1 MNIKK
6 ISIIFAG
13 TPEFAVPALEK
24 IYLAGF
30 EIKLVL
36 TQPDRKSGRGMNI
49 KKSPVKQKSIELDIP
64 VYQPEVLINNKEA
77 INKITTKK
85 ADILIVVAYGLI
97 IPDEILKAYNG
108 HIYNIHAS
116 LLPRWRGA
124 APIHRAIEAGD
135 KEAGIT
141 IMKIVNKLDAGPR
154 IMKEKLSV
162 SEEDTTDSLSKKLS
176 DIGASLITTLLN
188 DIERGKVIKLEK
200 QNEENVTYAKKINK
214 LEAIADFNNSP
225 EVLCQKIRAFNPFPM
240 ININF
245 EGKSLK
251 IVRANIYN
259 KKEIKHNLAS
269 GKLFLHGE
277 DLLLKLS
284 SGILKLEEVRLEG
297 KKTMIASDFVKGH
310 QVMKINSV
318 NK

>member
-77 INKITTKK
+77 INKISSKK

-97 IPDEILKAYNG
+97 IPDEILNAYNG

-124 APIHRAIEAGD
+124 APVHRAIEAGD

-141 IMKIVNKLDAGPR
+141 IMKIVNKLDAGPM

>member
-1 MNIKK
+1 MSIKK

-24 IYLAGF
+24 INLAGF

-36 TQPDRKSGRGMNI
+36 TQPDRKSGRGMNV

-64 VYQPEVLINNKEA
+64 VYQPEVLTNNKEA
-77 INKITTKK
+77 LNKITSKK

-97 IPDEILKAYNG
+97 IPEEILNAYNG

-135 KEAGIT
+135 KETGIT
-141 IMKIVNKLDAGPR
+141 IMKIVNKLDAGPM
-154 IMKEKLSV
+154 IMKEKV
-162 SEEDTTDSLSKKLS
+162 SISGEDTTDILSKKLS
-176 DIGASLITTLLN
+176 DIGASMITSLLN
-188 DIERGKVIKLEK
+188 NIEKGKVIKLKE
-200 QNEENVTYAKKINK
+200 QNEENATYAKKINK

-240 ININF
+240 VNVNF

-251 IVRANIYN
+251 IVKAKIYN
-259 KKEIKHNLAS
+259 KEIKHNLAV
-269 GKLFLHGE
+269 GKLFIHGQ
-277 DLLLKLS
+277 DLLLKLT
-284 SGILKLEEVRLEG
+284 SGILRLDEVRLEG

-310 QVMKINSV
+310 QVMRINSA
-318 NK
+318 NQ

>member
-1 MNIKK
+1 MSIKK

-24 IYLAGF
+24 INLAGF

-36 TQPDRKSGRGMNI
+36 TQPDRKSGRGMNV

-77 INKITTKK
+77 LNKITSKK

-97 IPDEILKAYNG
+97 IPEEILNAFNG

-135 KEAGIT
+135 KETGIT
-141 IMKIVNKLDAGPR
+141 IMKIVNKLDAGPM
-154 IMKEKLSV
+154 IMKEKVPISG
-162 SEEDTTDSLSKKLS
+162 EDTTDFLSKKLS
-176 DIGASLITTLLN
+176 KLGASMITSLLN
-188 DIERGKVIKLEK
+188 NIERGKVIKLEK
-200 QNEENVTYAKKINK
+200 QNEEDVTYAKKINK

-251 IVRANIYN
+251 IVKAKIYN
-259 KKEIKHNLAS
+259 KEIKKNLAI
-269 GKLFLHGE
+269 GKLFLQGE

-284 SGILKLEEVRLEG
+284 SGVLKLEEVRLEG

-310 QVMKINSV
+310 QVMKINSA
-318 NK
+318 NQ

>member
-77 INKITTKK
+77 INKITSKK

-97 IPDEILKAYNG
+97 IPDEILNAYNG

-141 IMKIVNKLDAGPR
+141 IMKIVNKLDAGPM

-240 ININF
+240 INIDF

>member
-1 MNIKK
+1 MSIKK

-36 TQPDRKSGRGMNI
+36 TQPDRKSGRGMNV

-64 VYQPEVLINNKEA
+64 VYQPEVLTNNKEA
-77 INKITTKK
+77 LNKITSKK

-97 IPDEILKAYNG
+97 IPDEILNAYNG

-135 KEAGIT
+135 KETGIT
-141 IMKIVNKLDAGPR
+141 IMKIVNKLDAGPM
-154 IMKEKLSV
+154 IMKEKVPISA
-162 SEEDTTDSLSKKLS
+162 EDTTDFLSKKLS
-176 DIGASLITTLLN
+176 KLGASMINAFLKN
-188 DIERGKVIKLEK
+188 IERGKVIKLEK
-200 QNEENVTYAKKINK
+200 QNEEDVTYAKKINK
-214 LEAIADFNNSP
+214 LEAIADLNNSP

-251 IVRANIYN
+251 IVKAKIYN
-259 KKEIKHNLAS
+259 KEIKKNLAI
-269 GKLFLHGE
+269 GKLFLQGE

-284 SGILKLEEVRLEG
+284 SGVLKLEEVRLEG

-310 QVMKINSV
+310 QVMKINSTIQ
-318 NK
+318 

>member
-1 MNIKK
+1 MSIKK

-36 TQPDRKSGRGMNI
+36 TQPDRKSGRGMNV

-64 VYQPEVLINNKEA
+64 VYQPEVLTNNKEA
-77 INKITTKK
+77 LNKITSKK

-97 IPDEILKAYNG
+97 IPEEILNVFNG

-135 KEAGIT
+135 KETGIT
-141 IMKIVNKLDAGPR
+141 IMKIVNKLDAGPM

-240 ININF
+240 INIDF

-310 QVMKINSV
+310 QVMRINSA
-318 NK
+318 NQ

>member
-97 IPDEILKAYNG
+97 IPDEILNAYNG

-135 KEAGIT
+135 KEVGIT
-141 IMKIVNKLDAGPR
+141 IMKIVNKLDAGPM

>member
-141 IMKIVNKLDAGPR
+141 IMKVVNKLDAGPM

>member
-77 INKITTKK
+77 INKIITKK

-97 IPDEILKAYNG
+97 IPDEILNAYNG

-141 IMKIVNKLDAGPR
+141 IMKIVNKLDAGPM

>member
-97 IPDEILKAYNG
+97 IPDEILNAYNG

-124 APIHRAIEAGD
+124 APVHRAIEAGD

-141 IMKIVNKLDAGPR
+141 IMKVVNKLDAGPM

-176 DIGASLITTLLN
+176 DIGASLISTLLN

-240 ININF
+240 INIDF

-259 KKEIKHNLAS
+259 KKEITHNLAS

>member
-97 IPDEILKAYNG
+97 IPDEILNAYNG

-141 IMKIVNKLDAGPR
+141 IMKVVNKLDAGPM

>member
-1 MNIKK
+1 MSIKK

-24 IYLAGF
+24 INLAGF

-36 TQPDRKSGRGMNI
+36 TQPDRKSGRGMNV

-64 VYQPEVLINNKEA
+64 VYQPEVLTNNKEA
-77 INKITTKK
+77 LNKITSKK

-97 IPDEILKAYNG
+97 IPEEILNLFNG

-135 KEAGIT
+135 KETGIT
-141 IMKIVNKLDAGPR
+141 IMKIVNQLDAGPM
-154 IMKEKLSV
+154 IMKEKVPISA
-162 SEEDTTDSLSKKLS
+162 EDTTDFLSKKLS
-176 DIGASLITTLLN
+176 KLGASMINTLLN
-188 DIERGKVIKLEK
+188 NIERGKVIKLEK
-200 QNEENVTYAKKINK
+200 QNEEDVTYAKKINK

-251 IVRANIYN
+251 IVKAKIYN
-259 KKEIKHNLAS
+259 KEIKKNLAS
-269 GKLFLHGE
+269 GKLFLQGE
-277 DLLLKLS
+277 DLLLKLI
-284 SGILKLEEVRLEG
+284 SGVLKLEEVRLEG

-310 QVMKINSV
+310 QVMRINSA
-318 NK
+318 NQ

>member
-13 TPEFAVPALEK
+13 TPEFAAPALEK

-97 IPDEILKAYNG
+97 IPDEILNAYNG

-141 IMKIVNKLDAGPR
+141 IMKIVNKLDAGPM

>member
-49 KKSPVKQKSIELDIP
+49 KKSPVKQKSIELGIP

-97 IPDEILKAYNG
+97 IPDEILNAYNG

-124 APIHRAIEAGD
+124 APVHRAIEAGD

-141 IMKIVNKLDAGPR
+141 IMKIVNKLDAGPM

-240 ININF
+240 INIDF

>member
-49 KKSPVKQKSIELDIP
+49 KKSPVKQKSIELGIP

-97 IPDEILKAYNG
+97 IPDEILNAYNG

-141 IMKIVNKLDAGPR
+141 IMKIVNKLDAGPM

-176 DIGASLITTLLN
+176 ELGASMITSLLN
-188 DIERGKVIKLEK
+188 NIERGKAIKLEK
-200 QNEENVTYAKKINK
+200 QDEENVTYAKKINK

-240 ININF
+240 INIDF

-284 SGILKLEEVRLEG
+284 SGIIKLEEVRLEG

>member
-1 MNIKK
+1 MSIKK

-24 IYLAGF
+24 INLAGF

-36 TQPDRKSGRGMNI
+36 TQPDRKSGRGMNVR
-49 KKSPVKQKSIELDIP
+49 KSPVKEKSIELDIP
-64 VYQPEVLINNKEA
+64 VYQPEVLTNNKEA
-77 INKITTKK
+77 LNSITSKK

-97 IPDEILKAYNG
+97 IPEEILNLFNG

-135 KEAGIT
+135 KETGIT
-141 IMKIVNKLDAGPR
+141 IMKIVNQLDAGPM
-154 IMKEKLSV
+154 IMKEKVPISA
-162 SEEDTTDSLSKKLS
+162 EDTTDFLSKKLS
-176 DIGASLITTLLN
+176 KLGASMINAFLKN
-188 DIERGKVIKLEK
+188 IERGKVIKLEK
-200 QNEENVTYAKKINK
+200 QNEEDVTYAKKINK

-251 IVRANIYN
+251 IVKAKIYN
-259 KKEIKHNLAS
+259 KEIKKNVAI
-269 GKLFLHGE
+269 GKLFLQGE
-277 DLLLKLS
+277 DLLLSLS
-284 SGILKLEEVRLEG
+284 SGVLKLEEVRLEG

-310 QVMKINSV
+310 QVMRINSA
-318 NK
+318 NQ

>member
-1 MNIKK
+1 MSIKK

-24 IYLAGF
+24 INLAGF

-36 TQPDRKSGRGMNI
+36 TQPDRKSGRGMNV

-64 VYQPEVLINNKEA
+64 VYQPEVLTNNKEA
-77 INKITTKK
+77 LNKITSKK

-97 IPDEILKAYNG
+97 IPEEILNLFNG

-135 KEAGIT
+135 KETGIT
-141 IMKIVNKLDAGPR
+141 IMKIVNQLDAGPM
-154 IMKEKLSV
+154 IMKEKVPISA
-162 SEEDTTDSLSKKLS
+162 EDTTDFLSKKLS
-176 DIGASLITTLLN
+176 KLGASMINAFLKN
-188 DIERGKVIKLEK
+188 IERGKVIKLEK
-200 QNEENVTYAKKINK
+200 QNEEDVTYAKKINK

-251 IVRANIYN
+251 IVKAKIYN
-259 KKEIKHNLAS
+259 KEIKKNVAI
-269 GKLFLHGE
+269 GKLFLQGK

-284 SGILKLEEVRLEG
+284 SGVLKLEEVRLEG
-297 KKTMIASDFVKGH
+297 KKTMIASDFIKGH
-310 QVMKINSV
+310 QVMRINSA
-318 NK
+318 NQ

>member
-1 MNIKK
+1 MSIKK

-24 IYLAGF
+24 INLAGF

-36 TQPDRKSGRGMNI
+36 TQPDRKSGRGMNV
-49 KKSPVKQKSIELDIP
+49 KKSPVKKKSIELDIP
-64 VYQPEVLINNKEA
+64 VYQPEVLINNKGA
-77 INKITTKK
+77 INKITSKK

-97 IPDEILKAYNG
+97 IPDEILNAYNG

-135 KEAGIT
+135 KETGIT
-141 IMKIVNKLDAGPR
+141 IMKIVNKLDAGPM
-154 IMKEKLSV
+154 IMKEKVSI
-162 SEEDTTDSLSKKLS
+162 SEEDTTEFLSKKLS
-176 DIGASLITTLLN
+176 DLGSSMITSLLN
-188 DIERGKVIKLEK
+188 NIERGKAIKLEK
-200 QNEENVTYAKKINK
+200 QNEEDVTYAKKINK
-214 LEAIADFNNSP
+214 LESIADFNNSP
-225 EVLCQKIRAFNPFPM
+225 EVLCRKIRAFNPFPM

-284 SGILKLEEVRLEG
+284 SGIIKLEEVRLEG
-297 KKTMIASDFVKGH
+297 KKTMIASDFLKGY
-310 QVMKINSV
+310 QVMKINSA
-318 NK
+318 NQ

>member
-1 MNIKK
+1 MSIKK

-24 IYLAGF
+24 INLAGF
-30 EIKLVL
+30 ERKMVL

-64 VYQPEVLINNKEA
+64 VYQPEVLINNKGA
-77 INKITTKK
+77 INKITSKK

-97 IPDEILKAYNG
+97 IPDEILNAYNG

-135 KEAGIT
+135 KETGIT
-141 IMKIVNKLDAGPR
+141 IMKIVNKLDAGPM

-176 DIGASLITTLLN
+176 DMGSSMITSLLN
-188 DIERGKVIKLEK
+188 NIERGKVIKLEE
-200 QNEENVTYAKKINK
+200 QNEEDVTYAKKINK
-214 LEAIADFNNSP
+214 LEAIANFNNSP
-225 EVLCQKIRAFNPFPM
+225 EVLSQKIRAFNPFPM

-245 EGKSLK
+245 GGKSLK
-251 IVRANIYN
+251 IVKAKIYN
-259 KKEIKHNLAS
+259 KEIKKNLAI
-269 GKLFLHGE
+269 GRLFSQGE

-284 SGILKLEEVRLEG
+284 SGVLKLEEVRLEG
-297 KKTMIASDFVKGH
+297 KKTMPAADFVKGY
-310 QVMKINSV
+310 QVMKINSI
-318 NK
+318 NQ

>member
-1 MNIKK
+1 MSIKK

-24 IYLAGF
+24 INLAGF

-36 TQPDRKSGRGMNI
+36 TQPDRKSGRGMNV

-64 VYQPEVLINNKEA
+64 VYQPEVLTNNKEA
-77 INKITTKK
+77 LNKITSKK

-97 IPDEILKAYNG
+97 IPEEILNLFNG

-124 APIHRAIEAGD
+124 APIHRAIEMGD
-135 KEAGIT
+135 KETGIT
-141 IMKIVNKLDAGPR
+141 IMKIVNQLDAGPM
-154 IMKEKLSV
+154 IMKEKVPISA
-162 SEEDTTDSLSKKLS
+162 EDTTDFLSKKLS
-176 DIGASLITTLLN
+176 KLGASMINAFLKN
-188 DIERGKVIKLEK
+188 IERGKVIKLEK
-200 QNEENVTYAKKINK
+200 QNEEDVTYAKKINK
-214 LEAIADFNNSP
+214 LEAFADFNNSP

-245 EGKSLK
+245 DGKSLK
-251 IVRANIYN
+251 IVKAKIYN
-259 KKEIKHNLAS
+259 KKIKKNLAS
-269 GKLFLHGE
+269 GKLFLQGE
-277 DLLLKLS
+277 DLLLSLS
-284 SGILKLEEVRLEG
+284 SGVLKLEEVRLEG

>member
-1 MNIKK
+1 MSIKK

-24 IYLAGF
+24 INLAGF

-64 VYQPEVLINNKEA
+64 FYQPEDLRNNKEA
-77 INKITTKK
+77 INKITSKK

-97 IPDEILKAYNG
+97 IPDEILNAFNG

-135 KEAGIT
+135 KETGIT
-141 IMKIVNKLDAGPR
+141 IMKIVNKLDAGPM
-154 IMKEKLSV
+154 IMKEKV
-162 SEEDTTDSLSKKLS
+162 SISGEDTTDFLSKKLS

-188 DIERGKVIKLEK
+188 NIERGKVIKLEK
-200 QNEENVTYAKKINK
+200 QDEEDVTYAKKINK

-225 EVLCQKIRAFNPFPM
+225 KVLCQKIRAFNPFPM
-240 ININF
+240 VNINF
-245 EGKSLK
+245 EGKNLK
-251 IVRANIYN
+251 IVKAKIYN
-259 KKEIKHNLAS
+259 KEIKKNLAI
-269 GKLFLHGE
+269 GRLFLQGE
-277 DLLLKLS
+277 DLLLKLT
-284 SGILKLEEVRLEG
+284 SGVLTLEEVRLEG

-310 QVMKINSV
+310 QVMKINSS
-318 NK
+318 KQ

>member
-1 MNIKK
+1 MSIKK

-24 IYLAGF
+24 INLAGF

-49 KKSPVKQKSIELDIP
+49 KKSPVKEKSIELDIP
-64 VYQPEVLINNKEA
+64 VYQPEVLRNNKDA
-77 INKITTKK
+77 INKITSKK
-85 ADILIVVAYGLI
+85 ADVLIVVAYGLI
-97 IPDEILKAYNG
+97 IPDEILNAYNG

-135 KEAGIT
+135 KETGIT
-141 IMKIVNKLDAGPR
+141 IMKIVNKLDAGPM
-154 IMKEKLSV
+154 IMKEKV
-162 SEEDTTDSLSKKLS
+162 SISGEDTTKVLSKKLS
-176 DIGASLITTLLN
+176 DLGSSMITSLLKN
-188 DIERGKVIKLEK
+188 IERGKVIKLEE
-200 QNEENVTYAKKINK
+200 QNDEDVTYAKKINK

-251 IVRANIYN
+251 IVRAKIYN
-259 KKEIKHNLAS
+259 KEIKKNLAI
-269 GKLFLHGE
+269 GRLFLQGE

-284 SGILKLEEVRLEG
+284 SGALKLEEVRLEG
-297 KKTMIASDFVKGH
+297 KKTMTASDFVKGN
-310 QVMKINSV
+310 QVMKINSADQ
-318 NK
+318 

>member
-1 MNIKK
+1 MSIKK

-13 TPEFAVPALEK
+13 TPEFAVPALKK
-24 IYLAGF
+24 INLAGF

-36 TQPDRKSGRGMNI
+36 TQPDRKSGRGMNV
-49 KKSPVKQKSIELDIP
+49 KNSPVKQKSIELDIP

-77 INKITTKK
+77 INKISSKK

-97 IPDEILKAYNG
+97 IPDEILNAYNG

-135 KEAGIT
+135 KETGIT
-141 IMKIVNKLDAGPR
+141 IMKIVNKLDAGPM
-154 IMKEKLSV
+154 IMKEKV
-162 SEEDTTDSLSKKLS
+162 SISEDDTTASLSKKLS
-176 DIGASLITTLLN
+176 ELGASMITSLLN
-188 DIERGKVIKLEK
+188 NIKRGKVIKLEK
-200 QNEENVTYAKKINK
+200 QDEENVTYAKKINK

-251 IVRANIYN
+251 IVKAKIYN
-259 KKEIKHNLAS
+259 KEIKKNLAV
-269 GKLFLHGE
+269 GKLFIHGQ
-277 DLLLKLS
+277 DLLLQLT
-284 SGILKLEEVRLEG
+284 SGILRLDEVRLEG

-310 QVMKINSV
+310 PVIRINTA
-318 NK
+318 NQ

>member
-97 IPDEILKAYNG
+97 IPDEILNAYNG

-141 IMKIVNKLDAGPR
+141 IMKIVNKLDAGPM

>member
-1 MNIKK
+1 MSIKK

-24 IYLAGF
+24 INLAGF

-36 TQPDRKSGRGMNI
+36 TQPDRKSGRGMNV

-64 VYQPEVLINNKEA
+64 VYQPEVLTNNKEA
-77 INKITTKK
+77 LNKITSKK

-97 IPDEILKAYNG
+97 IPEEILNIFNG

-135 KEAGIT
+135 KETGIT
-141 IMKIVNKLDAGPR
+141 IMKIVNQLDAGPMV
-154 IMKEKLSV
+154 MKEKVPISA
-162 SEEDTTDSLSKKLS
+162 EDTTDFLSKKLS
-176 DIGASLITTLLN
+176 KLGASMINTLLKN
-188 DIERGKVIKLEK
+188 IERGKVIKLEK
-200 QNEENVTYAKKINK
+200 QNEEDVTYAKKINK
-214 LEAIADFNNSP
+214 LEAIADLNNSP

-251 IVRANIYN
+251 IVKAKIYN
-259 KKEIKHNLAS
+259 KEIKKNVAI
-269 GKLFLHGE
+269 GKLFLQGE

-310 QVMKINSV
+310 QVMSINSA
-318 NK
+318 NQ

>member
-49 KKSPVKQKSIELDIP
+49 KKSPVKQKSIELGIP

-77 INKITTKK
+77 INKITSKK

-97 IPDEILKAYNG
+97 IPDEILNAYNG

-124 APIHRAIEAGD
+124 APVHRAIEAGD

-141 IMKIVNKLDAGPR
+141 IMKVVNKLDAGPM

>member
-36 TQPDRKSGRGMNI
+36 TQPDRKSGRGMNV

-64 VYQPEVLINNKEA
+64 VYQPEVLTNNKEA
-77 INKITTKK
+77 LNKITSKK

-97 IPDEILKAYNG
+97 IPDEILNAYNG

-141 IMKIVNKLDAGPR
+141 IMKIVKKLDAGPM
-154 IMKEKLSV
+154 IMKEKLFV

-240 ININF
+240 INIDF

>member
-1 MNIKK
+1 MSIKK

-77 INKITTKK
+77 LNKITSKK

-97 IPDEILKAYNG
+97 IPDEILNAYNG

-141 IMKIVNKLDAGPR
+141 IMKIVNKLDAGPM

>member
-1 MNIKK
+1 MSKKK

-24 IYLAGF
+24 INLAGF

-77 INKITTKK
+77 INKITSKK

-97 IPDEILKAYNG
+97 IPDEILNAYNG

-135 KEAGIT
+135 KETGIT
-141 IMKIVNKLDAGPR
+141 IMKIVNKLDAGPM
-154 IMKEKLSV
+154 IMKEKV
-162 SEEDTTDSLSKKLS
+162 SISGEDTTDFLSKKLS

-188 DIERGKVIKLEK
+188 NIERGKVIKLEK
-200 QNEENVTYAKKINK
+200 QDEEDVTYAKKINK

-251 IVRANIYN
+251 IVKAKIYN
-259 KKEIKHNLAS
+259 KEIKKNLAI
-269 GKLFLHGE
+269 GRLFLQGE
-277 DLLLKLS
+277 DLLLKLT
-284 SGILKLEEVRLEG
+284 SGVLKLEEVRLEG

-310 QVMKINSV
+310 QVMKINSS
-318 NK
+318 KQ

>member
-97 IPDEILKAYNG
+97 IPDEILNAYNG

-141 IMKIVNKLDAGPR
+141 IMKIVNKLDAGPM

-240 ININF
+240 INIDF

-310 QVMKINSV
+310 QVMRINSV

>member
-1 MNIKK
+1 MSIKK

-24 IYLAGF
+24 INLAGF

-36 TQPDRKSGRGMNI
+36 TQPDRKSGRGMNV

-64 VYQPEVLINNKEA
+64 VYQPEVLTNNKEA
-77 INKITTKK
+77 LNKITSKK

-97 IPDEILKAYNG
+97 IPEEILNLFNG

-135 KEAGIT
+135 KETGIT
-141 IMKIVNKLDAGPR
+141 IMKIVNQLDAGPM
-154 IMKEKLSV
+154 IMKEKVPISA
-162 SEEDTTDSLSKKLS
+162 EDTTDFLSKKLS
-176 DIGASLITTLLN
+176 KLGASMINAFLKN
-188 DIERGKVIKLEK
+188 IERGKVIKLEK
-200 QNEENVTYAKKINK
+200 QNEEDVTYAKKINK

-225 EVLCQKIRAFNPFPM
+225 EILCQKIRAFNPFPM

-251 IVRANIYN
+251 IVKAKIYN
-259 KKEIKHNLAS
+259 KEIKKNVAI
-269 GKLFLHGE
+269 GKLFLQGK

-284 SGILKLEEVRLEG
+284 SGVLKLEEVRLEG

-310 QVMKINSV
+310 QVMRINSA
-318 NK
+318 NQ

>member
-97 IPDEILKAYNG
+97 IPDEILNAYNG

-124 APIHRAIEAGD
+124 APVHRAIEAGD

-141 IMKIVNKLDAGPR
+141 IMKVVNKLDAGPM

-259 KKEIKHNLAS
+259 KKEIKNNLAS

>member
-1 MNIKK
+1 MSVKK

-97 IPDEILKAYNG
+97 IPDEILNAYNG

-135 KEAGIT
+135 KEVGIT
-141 IMKIVNKLDAGPR
+141 IMKIVNKLDAGPM

-310 QVMKINSV
+310 KVMKINSV